1 MLERYKQSKFYHGWV
16 KFCNDLR
23 PMNWKQ
29 RLEYLWMYYK
39 EYAFLAGL
47 ALVAV
52 ALVVTMVISRSKETL
67 VSGMMV
73 NITID
78 PLGKYYM
85 LEDYQN
91 DLAPGDNWHVVELDY
106 TNFGDMMDPEFGE
119 SSYYSSQI
127 LLARV
132 SGQMLD
138 YMILDKFAMEYYITQ
153 EVYLD
158 LGKFFTPEE
167 LADLEA
173 QGLVI
178 YAMQEGDTVRWP
190 IAIKITDI
198 PFVKDNVKNEGD
210 IYFAL
215 SGNIRDLDACRGAWE
230 RLNAWESRE
239 TE

>member
-1 MLERYKQSKFYHGWV
+1 MLERYKQSKFYRGWV
-16 KFCNDLR
+16 KFCSDLK
-23 PMNWKQ
+23 PMSWKQ

-52 ALVVTMVISRSKETL
+52 ALVVTMAISRSKETL

-73 NITID
+73 NINMD
-78 PLGKYYM
+78 PVGMHYM
-85 LEDYQN
+85 TEGYQN
-91 DLAPGDNWHVVELDY
+91 ELAPGDKKHVVELDY
-106 TNFGDMMDPEFGE
+106 TNVGDMLDPEFGE
-119 SSYYSSQI
+119 TSYYSSQI

-138 YMILDKFAMEYYITQ
+138 YMILDKFAMEYYIAQ

-158 LGKFFTPEE
+158 LSKFFTPEE
-167 LADLEA
+167 LAELES
-173 QGLVI
+173 QGRVI

-190 IAIKITDI
+190 IAIVITDI

-215 SGNIRDLDACRGAWE
+215 SGNIRDLDACRDAWE
-230 RLNAWESRE
+230 RLNAWESKE